1 MKKIIIYTLLLFV
14 CASLH
19 AQFKRSVVIYF
30 DKNSSELNLCLR
42 DNDQSLR
49 LILDSLSVFN
59 SDSVYKIKSITF
71 SGAASPDGSRD
82 YNNRLAERRARSV
95 FKYIADY
102 APLPDSIQAVRS
114 LGRDWSGLIRLA
126 QNDPN
131 LPHRD
136 YVLQLLNFIAS
147 SATDNQIGIDPL
159 QFLKRVKD
167 GEVYAYM
174 SENLFPLLRATYL
187 NISYEKISKSDYD
200 EWASR
205 VRSLEDIVFVEVEQP
220 IDTVPVEEPIDTLA
234 FEPQIE
240 LQPEPRSESQLVDT
254 ISDDFS
260 DDSLLCRPFYMAIK
274 SNMLFDVAITPN
286 VGVEFYLGAGF
297 SLSAN
302 WQYAWW
308 KRDKSAFYWRTYG
321 GDVEARYWFG
331 KMAKEKPL
339 TGHHLGI
346 YGQLITYDFEF
357 GGKGLLAPKWSWAAG
372 ASYGY
377 SLPIHRVLNIDF
389 VVGAGYHTGIYYE
402 YLPID
407 GQYVWQATKRRHWI
421 GPTKA
426 EVTLVWL
433 IGCDNYNR
441 NPKFDKKQQEKVQAT
456 IDALVGEDKGGVQ

>member
-1 MKKIIIYTLLLFV
+1 MKKTIIYILFLIFG

-19 AQFKRSVVIYF
+19 AQFERSVVIYF
-30 DKNSSELNLCLR
+30 DKNSSELDLDLR
-42 DNDQSLR
+42 DNDHSLR
-49 LILDSLSVFN
+49 LILDSLNVFN

-71 SGAASPDGSRD
+71 SGAASPDGSRA

-102 APLPDSIQAVRS
+102 APLPDSIQAVQS

-126 QNDPN
+126 QDDPN

-136 YVLQLLNFIAS
+136 YVMELLNTIATGADGS
-147 SATDNQIGIDPL
+147 LGGVDPL
-159 QFLKRVKD
+159 QRLMRVND
-167 GEVYAYM
+167 GEVYKYM
-174 SENLFPLLRATYL
+174 LDNLFPLLRATYL

-200 EWASR
+200 VWASR
-205 VRSLEDIVFVEVEQP
+205 MRSLEDIVFVPVEQP
-220 IDTVPVEEPIDTLA
+220 VDTTPAEPVDTVVPEP
-234 FEPQIE
+234 
-240 LQPEPRSESQLVDT
+240 QPEPEPQPVET
-254 ISDDFS
+254 VAEAQ
-260 DDSLLCRPFYMAIK
+260 DSLLCRPFYMAVK
-274 SNMLFDVAITPN
+274 SNMLFDAAMTPN
-286 VGVEFYLGAGF
+286 AGIEFYLGAGF

-331 KMAKEKPL
+331 KAAKEKPL
-339 TGHHLGI
+339 TGHHVGL
-346 YGQLITYDFEF
+346 YGQLFTYDFEF

-402 YLPID
+402 YIPID
-407 GQYVWQATKRRHWI
+407 GEYVWQATKRRHWI

-456 IDALVGEDKGGVQ
+456 INALVGEDKGGVQ

>member
-1 MKKIIIYTLLLFV
+1 MKKIIIYILFLIFG

-19 AQFKRSVVIYF
+19 AQFERSVVIYF
-30 DKNSSELNLCLR
+30 DKNSSELNLDLR

-71 SGAASPDGSRD
+71 SGAASPDGSRA

-131 LPHRD
+131 LPHRN
-136 YVLQLLNFIAS
+136 YVLELLNTIAS
-147 SATDNQIGIDPL
+147 NDNQTGADPL
-159 QFLKRVKD
+159 LRLMRVND
-167 GEVYAYM
+167 GVVYNYM

-200 EWASR
+200 VWASR
-205 VRSLEDIVFVEVEQP
+205 MRSLEDIVFVEVEQP
-220 IDTVPVEEPIDTLA
+220 IDTVPAEEPVDTLVV
-234 FEPQIE
+234 ES
-240 LQPEPRSESQLVDT
+240 QPEPEPQPATEVEALA
-254 ISDDFS
+254 
-260 DDSLLCRPFYMAIK
+260 DSSLCRPFYMAIK
-274 SNMLFDVAITPN
+274 SNMLFDAAMTPN
-286 VGVEFYLGAGF
+286 AGIEFYLGAGF

-331 KMAKEKPL
+331 KAAKEKPL
-339 TGHHLGI
+339 TGHHVGL
-346 YGQLITYDFEF
+346 YGQLFTYDFEF